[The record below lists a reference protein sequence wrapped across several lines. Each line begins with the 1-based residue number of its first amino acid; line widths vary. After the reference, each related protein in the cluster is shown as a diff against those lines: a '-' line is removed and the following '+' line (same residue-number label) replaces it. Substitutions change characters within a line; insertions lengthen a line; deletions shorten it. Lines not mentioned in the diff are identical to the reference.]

1 MEKIMEEDPLVS
13 EYISEYRKLI
23 KYLEDEM
30 YEIISVKR
38 KID

>member
-1 MEKIMEEDPLVS
+1 MIDCMIDSLV
-13 EYISEYRKLI
+13 SEYRKLI

-38 KID
+38 KI

>member
-1 MEKIMEEDPLVS
+1 MIYGKDMEEDPLV
-13 EYISEYRKLI
+13 SEYRKLI

>member
-1 MEKIMEEDPLVS
+1 MIYRKDMEKDDPLV
-13 EYISEYRKLI
+13 SEYRKLI

-38 KID
+38 KI